1 MSAPIHWKGTD
12 YDSVEAMPPN
22 IRASYEQSQR
32 DKAQN
37 QQAQPEVQSGHEHE
51 RGEPPAQ
58 PFQRAWGGPRPK
70 GSVPVPAEFESVT
83 SLGPADAVLEEAPGI
98 SFGLNIGTPLAK
110 VLVRYRDGFA
120 FRAGGKDIHTWRWD
134 EVAAIQTNNSWHSGG
149 RESYSY
155 TWHEYTLTK
164 HSGEKVIL
172 DGTLKDIGD
181 LEHIKHAVFALLEPP
196 LAQRYRGGEALT
208 FGPVTIDHQNGLQ
221 MDGKPYAW
229 DAIQNIEVERGRFKI
244 TLKDGKHHDV
254 RVSAIPNIE
263 LLCQLIGLNLYSG
276 ELAYY

>member
-1 MSAPIHWKGTD
+1 MSAPIHFKGID
-12 YDSVEAMPPN
+12 YDSVEAMPAN

-32 DKAQN
+32 DKARN
-37 QQAQPEVQSGHEHE
+37 QQAQTEVQSDLGHEKHQ
-51 RGEPPAQ
+51 PAAE

-83 SLGPADAVLEEAPGI
+83 SLGLAVAVSEEAPGI
-98 SFGLNIGTPLAK
+98 SFGLNIGTPVAR

-181 LEHIKHAVFALLEPP
+181 L
-196 LAQRYRGGEALT
+196 
-208 FGPVTIDHQNGLQ
+208 
-221 MDGKPYAW
+221 
-229 DAIQNIEVERGRFKI
+229 
-244 TLKDGKHHDV
+244 
-254 RVSAIPNIE
+254 
-263 LLCQLIGLNLYSG
+263 
-276 ELAYY
+276 